1 MFELELSA
9 YGKRDK
15 AERDGADYFYVTQI
29 GLVYE
34 IKTAG
39 TYDKPRDKVTRD
51 VGKLQQL
58 YDARQYK
65 TARHGE
71 RNT

>member
-29 GLVYE
+29 GLVY
-34 IKTAG
+34 
-39 TYDKPRDKVTRD
+39 
-51 VGKLQQL
+51 
-58 YDARQYK
+58 
-65 TARHGE
+65 
-71 RNT
+71 